1 MSDILCC
8 ICKIAFKSGVDAAKE
23 KMAPKP
29 PPFVQYEF
37 LINIKL
43 SSGLLSDHQKV
54 QSTKVQPSTKV
65 PELNTAEDIKGNL
78 VVSLGNVSSAEHE
91 DAIKEN
97 HINCVK
103 QKVFEATNIP
113 VQDMYLSQM
122 SFRESTLKAHRIKS
136 IPLPSEPV
144 RKNMTQELREILSK
158 KKKREAQMTDTITF
172 CSKSEWK
179 CKVIPLFILC
189 PIIFVLGMLEIL
201 FALFALLECD
211 IPGVY
216 EGMKSG
222 CQHMIQIKYV
232 CLPIEYDP
240 ASYNMQ
246 KWSTDSFS
254 EFNPEDHYIDHLGKI
269 VRKQELDNGELS
281 SEFKTMFLV
290 GFCVFILT
298 AVVIILFIYNLL
310 CTGNCTRV
318 W

>member
-1 MSDILCC
+1 MCSILVC
-8 ICKIAFKSGVDAAKE
+8 ILKIACKKGVDAAKE

-136 IPLPSEPV
+136 IPPPSPIP
-144 RKNMTQELREILSK
+144 KNMKQGLREIFYTYFWPSSK
-158 KKKREAQMTDTITF
+158 KKRRSTNDGHNNF
-172 CSKSEWK
+172 
-179 CKVIPLFILC
+179 LF
-189 PIIFVLGMLEIL
+189 
-201 FALFALLECD
+201 
-211 IPGVY
+211 
-216 EGMKSG
+216 
-222 CQHMIQIKYV
+222 
-232 CLPIEYDP
+232 
-240 ASYNMQ
+240 
-246 KWSTDSFS
+246 
-254 EFNPEDHYIDHLGKI
+254 
-269 VRKQELDNGELS
+269 
-281 SEFKTMFLV
+281 
-290 GFCVFILT
+290 
-298 AVVIILFIYNLL
+298 
-310 CTGNCTRV
+310 
-318 W
+318 